1 MISGKDLEG
10 WITAPD
16 PLAAMEKA
24 QNQAYYRDRRERIA
38 TAALAGMLANPSQ
51 PHCGVYCPPCDMGR
65 CLRRRADRGTR
76 QGGAAVS
83 DRQRCGLRLS
93 GTSRTPTKPDTV
105 TLGDG

>member
-38 TAALAGMLANPSQ
+38 TAAMAGMLANPSTPAPSTAHHATWAVAYADALIAELDKEVQ
-51 PHCGVYCPPCDMGR
+51 P
-65 CLRRRADRGTR
+65 
-76 QGGAAVS
+76 
-83 DRQRCGLRLS
+83 
-93 GTSRTPTKPDTV
+93 
-105 TLGDG
+105 

>member
-38 TAALAGMLANPSQ
+38 TACMAGMLANPDVD
-51 PHCGVYCPPCDMGR
+51 PWRVKVAVDAVFHADALIAELDKPKEVPP
-65 CLRRRADRGTR
+65 
-76 QGGAAVS
+76 
-83 DRQRCGLRLS
+83 
-93 GTSRTPTKPDTV
+93 
-105 TLGDG
+105 

>member
-38 TAALAGMLANPSQ
+38 TACMAGMLANPDVDPWRVKVAVDAVFHADALIAELDREVQ
-51 PHCGVYCPPCDMGR
+51 P
-65 CLRRRADRGTR
+65 
-76 QGGAAVS
+76 
-83 DRQRCGLRLS
+83 
-93 GTSRTPTKPDTV
+93 
-105 TLGDG
+105 

>member
-38 TAALAGMLANPSQ
+38 TAALAGLLTHYGETSQ
-51 PHCGVYCPPCDMGR
+51 YDNA
-65 CLRRRADRGTR
+65 ADCSA
-76 QGGAAVS
+76 AAVAYA
-83 DRQRCGLRLS
+83 DALIAELDKEV
-93 GTSRTPTKPDTV
+93 KP
-105 TLGDG
+105 

>member
-38 TAALAGMLANPSQ
+38 TACMAGMLANPDVDPWRVKVAVDAVFHADALIAELDKPKEVQ
-51 PHCGVYCPPCDMGR
+51 P
-65 CLRRRADRGTR
+65 
-76 QGGAAVS
+76 
-83 DRQRCGLRLS
+83 
-93 GTSRTPTKPDTV
+93 
-105 TLGDG
+105 

>member
-38 TAALAGMLANPSQ
+38 TACMAGMLANPDVDPWRVKVAVDAVFHADALIAELDKEVQ
-51 PHCGVYCPPCDMGR
+51 P
-65 CLRRRADRGTR
+65 
-76 QGGAAVS
+76 
-83 DRQRCGLRLS
+83 
-93 GTSRTPTKPDTV
+93 
-105 TLGDG
+105 

>member
-38 TAALAGMLANPSQ
+38 TACMAGMLATGKKGTANDYAALAVNFADNLIAELNKEVQ
-51 PHCGVYCPPCDMGR
+51 P
-65 CLRRRADRGTR
+65 
-76 QGGAAVS
+76 
-83 DRQRCGLRLS
+83 
-93 GTSRTPTKPDTV
+93 
-105 TLGDG
+105 